1 MKNERY
7 IQSIKNNEEKNRMS
21 PIIWLINPKYRKANN
36 VIEIFEKEN
45 EFKLSNVET
54 TPYHINKLKS
64 LNTMQKNSRGK
75 SLLQSLHRKAKEI
88 KRILPKI
95 EDINI
100 IDKYSRL
107 VFPLLFF
114 IFNLLYWTFYF
125 VQNSYLLGKKNF

>member
-1 MKNERY
+1 
-7 IQSIKNNEEKNRMS
+7 MS